1 MSFFF
6 SLSTK
11 NLINIAIILQY
22 NVRIGE
28 EDRRRGTNGDQD
40 DRVRGRREDGEEMRN
55 IRQNPRAK
63 GLDRQTRQSREAGP
77 LIRAEREG

>member
-1 MSFFF
+1 VSFFF

-22 NVRIGE
+22 NVRIRE
-28 EDRRRGTNGDQD
+28 EDRRRGTHGDQD